1 MATLVVTTDT
11 VFKTKPIQSSEL
23 PDSEKHPVSQGEFGL
38 TSYQE
43 ENGHFKVTLANPL
56 GDRTEW
62 YVFQGHA
69 DVLNTSTL
77 VITQDTIFKTKPLQA
92 KDLPDSDKFPV
103 SRRELAVKTF
113 EERGV
118 HLLVTL
124 INPIDSD
131 SNRLD
136 WYVYEGHIDLLK
148 IATYSPPMD
157 EPEPVNR
164 GILFRLP
171 GRGQV
176 GTKDSIIPNGN
187 FTWGEATKNGSRIPV
202 NELIVN
208 NIIAMARRM
217 EEVRERLGNRPTII
231 TSWYRPPRVNRAVGG
246 ATRSTHL
253 QGHGVDF
260 VVSGLTPRDVQRQL
274 DSWWPGGLGYGR
286 TFTHLDNRGYRAR
299 WNYN

>member
-11 VFKTKPIQSSEL
+11 IFKTQPVQSSEL
-23 PDSEKHPVSQGEFGL
+23 PDSEKHAVSQGEYGL
-38 TSYQE
+38 KSYQE
-43 ENGHFKVTLANPL
+43 QKGHFKVTLANPL

-62 YVFQGHA
+62 YVYKAHVE
-69 DVLNTSTL
+69 VLNTSTL
-77 VITQDTIFKTKPLQA
+77 VVKQDTIFKTKPLQA
-92 KDLPDSDKFPV
+92 KDLPDSEKFPV
-103 SRRELAVKTF
+103 ARRELAVKNF
-113 EERGV
+113 QERGI

-124 INPIDSD
+124 VNPLEND

-136 WYVYEGHIDLLK
+136 WYVYEGHIDILK

-164 GILFRLP
+164 GILFRIP

-176 GTKDSIIPNGN
+176 GTDDSIIPNGN
-187 FTWGEATKNGSRIPV
+187 FTWGEATKNGTRIPV

-208 NIIAMARRM
+208 NIIVMARQM
-217 EEVRERLGNRPTII
+217 EEVRSRLGNRSITI

-253 QGHGVDF
+253 EGHGVDLL
-260 VVSGLTPRDVQRQL
+260 VSGLTPKEVQRQL
-274 DSWWPGGLGYGR
+274 DPWWPAGLGYGR
-286 TFTHLDNRGYRAR
+286 NFTHLDNRGYRAR